1 MYEDMT
7 FNNILKRALSKV
19 SDDFDKRQGSI
30 IYDALAPIC
39 AELAQTYIELDRV
52 LKEGFADTASRYYLI
67 KRARE
72 RGINPFDA
80 TYSVILAHLEGDIE
94 LKGGE
99 RFSTDEEVN
108 FYYTGEKQEQYYKLK
123 CEQIGAIGNISY
135 GDLLPIDN
143 IPNLKIA
150 KIHKIYV
157 SGVEE
162 EDTESF
168 RKRYFESFRSQAFG
182 GNRADY
188 IEKLRLLNDEEDVI
202 TNGGIGGIKVYR
214 VPNGGGTVKVIITNN
229 SYNAPTEDLLKIV
242 QEKIDPVENSGE
254 GVGIAPIGHFVTIE
268 PVKTVEIDVDTE
280 IDLKP
285 TYQLED
291 IKPYMEEAIESYIQG
306 LCKTWED
313 DNSITIRI
321 SHIES
326 EILNIL
332 GVEDIKNTK
341 INGKAENFILD
352 KYSIPLR
359 GALNVT

>member
-1 MYEDMT
+1 M
-7 FNNILKRALSKV
+7 
-19 SDDFDKRQGSI
+19 
-30 IYDALAPIC
+30 
-39 AELAQTYIELDRV
+39 
-52 LKEGFADTASRYYLI
+52 
-67 KRARE
+67 
-72 RGINPFDA
+72 
-80 TYSVILAHLEGDIE
+80 
-94 LKGGE
+94 
-99 RFSTDEEVN
+99 
-108 FYYTGEKQEQYYKLK
+108 
-123 CEQIGAIGNISY
+123 
-135 GDLLPIDN
+135 
-143 IPNLKIA
+143 
-150 KIHKIYV
+150 
-157 SGVEE
+157 
-162 EDTESF
+162 
-168 RKRYFESFRSQAFG
+168 
-182 GNRADY
+182 
-188 IEKLRLLNDEEDVI
+188 
-202 TNGGIGGIKVYR
+202 
-214 VPNGGGTVKVIITNN
+214 
-229 SYNAPTEDLLKIV
+229 KIV
-242 QEKIDPVENSGE
+242 QEKIDPVESSGE